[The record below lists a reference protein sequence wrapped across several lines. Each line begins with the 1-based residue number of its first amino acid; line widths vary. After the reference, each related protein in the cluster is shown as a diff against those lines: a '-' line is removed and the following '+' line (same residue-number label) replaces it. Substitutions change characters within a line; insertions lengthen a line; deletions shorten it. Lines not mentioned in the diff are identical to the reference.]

1 MANMMENDTK
11 KNVLIEETAKVVQV
25 LTPLSSIDRARLV
38 IAAFAILGDPVP
50 NVALGNIVRN
60 TREGE
65 TEGGDIGELP
75 LRARTWMNQTG
86 ISSAELQQVFHVAD
100 GNAEVIAAVPGK
112 NKKEQTYNAY
122 ILTGVGQL
130 LLAGSAA
137 FSDKAARALCESS
150 GCYDQANHSASIR
163 DRGNEFTGTK
173 DKGWTLTGPGLRRAA
188 EIIKELNK
196 SHHGI

>member
-1 MANMMENDTK
+1 MMENDTK
-11 KNVLIEETAKVVQV
+11 KNVLMEETTKVVQV

-38 IAAFAILGDPVP
+38 IAAFAILGDAVP

-86 ISSAELQQVFHVAD
+86 ISCAELQQVFHVAD
-100 GNAEVIAAVPGK
+100 GKAEVIAAVPGK
-112 NKKEQTYNAY
+112 NNKEQTYNAY

-196 SHHGI
+196 SHNGI